1 MPIIQYRP
9 RVHGSFNV
17 PLTTAGKKPAG
28 VLQTRCEENCE
39 VQGFNL
45 LSIMAAVLTVF
56 PHQATA
62 ETRPHRYERP
72 ASAKLSGLKFELY
85 HPRLPTLRR
94 MDMDTVCHKLPI
106 EHSRTTTTCTR
117 GTVY

>member
-9 RVHGSFNV
+9 RNHGSFTSPSQPQEKTPQV
-17 PLTTAGKKPAG
+17 CCKPGAKK
-28 VLQTRCEENCE
+28 TE
-39 VQGFNL
+39 VQGFSL

-56 PHQATA
+56 PKQATA
-62 ETRPHRYERP
+62 KTTPHRYERP

-85 HPRLPTLRR
+85 HPRLPNLRR
-94 MDMDTVCHKLPI
+94 MEMDTVCHKLPT
-106 EHSRTTTTCTR
+106 EHLRTTTTSTR